1 MKSLFDTVVVYCHEQ
16 YISSYCEGCNHP
28 VTCPGN
34 PCKNCKQCL
43 EEVHYPSRYPNGRK
57 DYECD
62 RMMYFYVCDYT
73 EKYASEMLYLMRK
86 STALAE
92 IEDYHVLSIGC
103 GACPDLMALERY
115 CSESSS
121 SKQIRYWGIDVN
133 ERWKNIHNTISL
145 YRSSSII
152 NVQFDCID
160 AVEKDF
166 TVLDANVVILQ
177 YIISHFYNNGQ
188 IAKINNFFQKL
199 VNAIVCHKQKDVPMV
214 ILINDVNSN
223 NRGRDFF
230 ADLVGNLQDAD
241 FHGNCRGYYFNYRI
255 VNQAQMYG
263 LKHSSNETI
272 FKMPNE
278 FEDIYHPWHICSSAQ
293 LLIEVR

>member
-1 MKSLFDTVVVYCHEQ
+1 M
-16 YISSYCEGCNHP
+16 
-28 VTCPGN
+28 
-34 PCKNCKQCL
+34 
-43 EEVHYPSRYPNGRK
+43 
-57 DYECD
+57 
-62 RMMYFYVCDYT
+62 
-73 EKYASEMLYLMRK
+73 
-86 STALAE
+86 
-92 IEDYHVLSIGC
+92 
-103 GACPDLMALERY
+103 
-115 CSESSS
+115 
-121 SKQIRYWGIDVN
+121 
-133 ERWKNIHNTISL
+133 
-145 YRSSSII
+145 
-152 NVQFDCID
+152 
-160 AVEKDF
+160 
-166 TVLDANVVILQ
+166 DANVVILQ

-188 IAKINNFFQKL
+188 ITKINNFFQKL